1 MIEGIDK
8 RIVVVGG
15 GPTGLYCAYLLKKL
29 NPNII
34 VTVIE
39 KQKECGVPFCCSG
52 LIDVVGYNRLKI
64 KNNLV
69 LKDFLVNKVY
79 GCHINGPIEA
89 KFSVVSKDVKAYV
102 IDREKFDKSIE
113 NLAKS
118 FGVEILNFSQVVSL
132 KDNFLT
138 IKNLE
143 TLEEKEIRYDFL
155 VGADGPNSIV
165 RKTFFPNIVNEDFLH
180 TYQITAK
187 GVFDDK
193 NVSVFLSDYSKGL
206 FSWIVPESKNVAK
219 IGIGVKLGKN
229 PKEMFLKVKEK
240 FKIKY
245 SDVTHQCSGIL
256 PISKPIKNL
265 IYKNVLLV
273 GDAACFVKSTTGGG
287 INFGLLSSQEAA
299 RAINDYIKEYKNL
312 ENYNNYLKE
321 YRKELNLHYKIR
333 KYFYSKDILSQDKL
347 LLKLKDVGVIDVLE
361 KHGTMDYPS
370 LFIKKCFLNRK
381 IYSLIPEFFK
391 FIIK

>member
-8 RIVVVGG
+8 RILVVGG

-52 LIDVVGYNRLKI
+52 LIDVIGYNRLKLR
-64 KNNLV
+64 NNLV
-69 LKDFLVNKVY
+69 LKDFLVNKVS
-79 GCHINGPIEA
+79 GCHVNGPIET
-89 KFSVVSKDVKAYV
+89 KFSVISKDVKAYV

-118 FGVEILNFSQVVSL
+118 FGVEILNSCQVTFL

-138 IKNLE
+138 FKNLD

-155 VGADGPNSIV
+155 IGADGPNSIV
-165 RKTFFPNIVNEDFLH
+165 RKTFFPNITNKNFIH

-193 NVSVFLSDYSKGL
+193 NVSVFLSDYSQGL
-206 FSWIVPESKNVAK
+206 FSWIVPESKDLAK

-229 PKEMFLKVKEK
+229 PKDMFLKVKEK
-240 FKIKY
+240 FKIKH
-245 SDVTHQCSGIL
+245 SDVKYECSGIL
-256 PISKPIKNL
+256 PISKPVKNL
-265 IYKNVLLV
+265 VYKNVLLI

-287 INFGLLSSQEAA
+287 INFGLISSEIAA
-299 RAINDYIKEYKNL
+299 KAINDNIKEYKKL
-312 ENYNNYLKE
+312 DNYNKYLKE

-333 KYFYSKDILSQDKL
+333 KYFYSKDIFSQDKL
-347 LLKLKDVGVIDVLE
+347 LSKLKDAGVIAVLQE
-361 KHGTMDYPS
+361 HGSMDYPS

-381 IYSLIPEFFK
+381 IYSLVPEFFK